1 MNITL
6 TKFERTSIVSLAT
19 AKLQQLQRDYTTE
32 RNKVLQG
39 IQSSY
44 YKSIGYLWWKV
55 KKPYTLEQ
63 AEELLRNSNIF
74 DIGTYDTYRYKNTIL
89 ENYDTRFLNRIISTK
104 LGNTNESIELDL
116 YEYSLIYA

>member
-19 AKLQQLQRDYTTE
+19 AKLQQLQRDYTNE
-32 RNKVLQG
+32 RNKILQD

-55 KKPYTLEQ
+55 KNLYTLEQ

-74 DIGTYDTYRYKNTIL
+74 DIGTHETFRYKNTIL
-89 ENYDTRFLNRIISTK
+89 DNYDTRLLNRIISTK

-116 YEYSLIYA
+116 YEYELIYA